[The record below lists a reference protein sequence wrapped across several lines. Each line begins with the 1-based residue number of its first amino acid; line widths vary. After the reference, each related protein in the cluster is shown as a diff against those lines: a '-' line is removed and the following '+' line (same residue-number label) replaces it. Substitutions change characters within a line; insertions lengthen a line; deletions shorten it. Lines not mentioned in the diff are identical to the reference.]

1 MPILSMFISNQISL
15 FRRGAAHLARYGAA
29 NLSVTVALAAAIR
42 SPHYSLPRPFTLF
55 SFAAIA
61 IAFGYA
67 MEVVRRR
74 FVRSRQKTRSFEG
87 LRCTYRTSDPG
98 HRK

>member
-29 NLSVTVALAAAIR
+29 NLSVTVALAAAIP

-67 MEVVRRR
+67 MGGGTPP
-74 FVRSRQKTRSFEG
+74 FCTLKTKDTEF
-87 LRCTYRTSDPG
+87 
-98 HRK
+98 